1 MSTNPSPLKSPG
13 RRVDVAVGVAVD
25 VLAGVGVGVGVG
37 GTNARYVTRP
47 AAYAVPLMGLAMV
60 QLARKLPCVETMLNC
75 GLMRVVIPI
84 GLSFVGNAV
93 NGGVGLH
100 PVARTAWK
108 LPNAAT
114 SSSAGCDVR
123 AVGPTM
129 KLALLVP
136 VLVATWSRGVTG
148 SR

>member
-1 MSTNPSPLKSPG
+1 
-13 RRVDVAVGVAVD
+13 
-25 VLAGVGVGVGVG
+25 
-37 GTNARYVTRP
+37 
-47 AAYAVPLMGLAMV
+47 MV

-148 SR
+148 SRPENSLALAALSAAGGCWMRMLPPTGRELALCAEQITVRTAAGLLTSASTE